1 MKFGIIVF
9 PGSNCDH
16 DCYHVTKH
24 IFNQKTEYIWHKDK
38 DLKGS
43 DCIILPGGFSY
54 GDYLRPGA
62 IAKFSPILKEVI
74 SFAEKGGLVLGICNG
89 FQILVETGLL
99 PGILMRNNSLRFICD
114 TVSLKVENNRTPFT
128 TTYKDGDVIKMP
140 IAHND
145 GNYFVDD
152 ETLKRLEDNGRIV
165 LRYSGP
171 DGEIADAYNPNGAM
185 NNIAAICNEGSTVLG
200 MMPHPERCCEA
211 ILGGKEGKGIFE
223 SVISN
228 FP

>member
-24 IFNQKTEYIWHKDK
+24 LFKQKTEYIWHKDK
-38 DLKGS
+38 DLQGS
-43 DCIILPGGFSY
+43 DCVILPGGFSY

-62 IAKFSPILKEVI
+62 IAQFSPILKEII
-74 SFAEKGGLVLGICNG
+74 SFANRGGLVLGICNG

-99 PGILMRNNSLRFICD
+99 PGVLMRNKSLRFICD
-114 TVSLKVENNRTPFT
+114 TVNLRVENNRTPFT
-128 TTYKDGDVIKMP
+128 TSYEDGDVIKMP

-152 ETLKRLEDNGRIV
+152 ETLKRLEDNGQIV
-165 LRYSGP
+165 FRYAGP
-171 DGEIADAYNPNGAM
+171 GGETTVEYNPNGALK
-185 NNIAAICNEGSTVLG
+185 NIAAICNKSGTILG
-200 MMPHPERCCEA
+200 MMPHPERRCESV
-211 ILGGKEGKGIFE
+211 LGGEEGKGIFE

-228 FP
+228 MR